1 MISSM
6 LETVPVPFDNRDRQ
20 FAWIVAA
27 ASFLILLPG
36 AFWGLPFGKTMVGGM
51 LVAEGASPYL
61 DFWTM
66 YAPGMYWLTGAIFRL
81 FGPEVLYQ
89 AIAACLVSAGNTA
102 MLYLLARRIDAP
114 RPLALVVAG
123 ATLVGCWTT
132 APKLYSY
139 PLALFLLLWAL
150 AFVVR
155 YHREGGVSRLFPAGL
170 CIGLAALTFVLQ
182 MLLYASPDRF
192 LLLLRVVS
200 LMLFLCAVTGAVL
213 YKVLHGGRVTTH
225 RIRGAIAVY
234 LMLGLIWASAYSL
247 ILICDPASFDLGRSI
262 GGTVDLEGIQTTG
275 MSRLIYFSFVTMT
288 TLGYGDITPQSD
300 AADSLVILQAL
311 TGQIYLVVILARL
324 VSLAVVNA
332 DRE

>member
-1 MISSM
+1 MAP
-6 LETVPVPFDNRDRQ
+6 L
-20 FAWIVAA
+20 
-27 ASFLILLPG
+27 
-36 AFWGLPFGKTMVGGM
+36 
-51 LVAEGASPYL
+51 AEA
-61 DFWTM
+61 D
-66 YAPGMYWLTGAIFRL
+66 
-81 FGPEVLYQ
+81 
-89 AIAACLVSAGNTA
+89 
-102 MLYLLARRIDAP
+102 ARRPIRRLLTTDAS
-114 RPLALVVAG
+114 LTFLLISLFALLFVF
-123 ATLVGCWTT
+123 
-132 APKLYSY
+132 Y
-139 PLALFLLLWAL
+139 PLVEPHSITRYALDILSLLVLISGAYT
-150 AFVVR
+150 VSDR
-155 YHREGGVSRLFPAGL
+155 RGVLLL